1 MGKVLTAV
9 QINSISIPSYS
20 LQNILR
26 LCDKHWNIYSPGI
39 SSPTGSTWQYAGATL
54 VTFLCHPYFKKASGG
69 RVEPSLLT
77 QNTNEPRKW
86 TPGNWSD
93 KTSEHGVE
101 KECSL
106 KARAMFGEIIVL
118 LRLIQIFASPLPL
131 PYLAIVYQS
140 TACHVCDLSS
150 FTWELEVT
158 MHDSSLLTNGDAIC
172 RKVCDLWSRILSYQG
187 EKKHISPLK
196 ILTRRRG
203 KRREGWGRT
212 ETLREAL
219 SLSPSLVS
227 WWRDT
232 LQWERGSRQNKTAP
246 LSVLPLP
253 LPARSDIHPYPS
265 SLGYESS
272 GWTQQVPKASSH
284 PEEKEQSGLWGN
296 WGKAAVV
303 MHSTGGRRKGHRP

>member
-26 LCDKHWNIYSPGI
+26 FCDKHWNIYSPGI

-187 EKKHISPLK
+187 EKNTSPLLK
-196 ILTRRRG
+196 YLQDDGGRGERDEGERRLWEKLLVYHPAWCLDEEIPCSGRGALDKTRLLPSLCCRSLSQPAVISIPIHLVWVMRAAGEPSRSLKPLLTQRRR
-203 KRREGWGRT
+203 
-212 ETLREAL
+212 
-219 SLSPSLVS
+219 
-227 WWRDT
+227 
-232 LQWERGSRQNKTAP
+232 SRVACEVTG
-246 LSVLPLP
+246 
-253 LPARSDIHPYPS
+253 AR
-265 SLGYESS
+265 L
-272 GWTQQVPKASSH
+272 
-284 PEEKEQSGLWGN
+284 L
-296 WGKAAVV
+296 
-303 MHSTGGRRKGHRP
+303 